1 MAYMFIYAS
10 RRILA
15 MIPILLF
22 VSMAIFGLIQLQ
34 PGDFI
39 DELRLANPRMTTA
52 DVERLRR
59 EYGLDQPWYVQYG
72 KWLSRAVRLDFGL
85 SRENGYV
92 SATEYVFEQ
101 RLGNT
106 VTLSST
112 AFLIALLI
120 GIPVGIFAA
129 VRQYSFLDYATTF
142 LSFVGFSVPVFWLGI
157 MMLIL
162 FGVTLKI
169 FPTGGMQS
177 DDVTQYVESVE
188 KFTATGQV
196 KKLEQKNGQYV
207 LTLAVYDQASQAE
220 VNRDVT
226 LPVGILPNV
235 VVEDYVSE
243 GQALGQKVTFA
254 SWWAW
259 FLDRLHHIVLPA
271 IALSIISI
279 AGWTRFMRASLLEV
293 INQDFVRTARA
304 KGLSER
310 IVIYKHALR
319 NALIPI
325 VTLVGLSIPGILNGA
340 VLTETVFNWPGMGTA
355 LLDSVVKKDY
365 NVAMVILMMLAIVT
379 LVANLLTDLAYGLV
393 DPRIRYN

>member
-1 MAYMFIYAS
+1 MFLYAF
-10 RRILA
+10 RRILG
-15 MIPILLF
+15 MIPILLA
-22 VSMAIFGLIQLQ
+22 VSMIIFGLIQLQ

-39 DELRLANPRMTTA
+39 DELKLANPKITQA
-52 DVERLRR
+52 DIQRLRR

-85 SRENGYV
+85 SRENGYIP
-92 SATEYVFEQ
+92 AAEFVFQQ
-101 RLGNT
+101 RLSNT
-106 VTLSST
+106 VSLSTT
-112 AFLIALLI
+112 AFLIALFI
-120 GIPVGIFAA
+120 GIPLGIYAA
-129 VRQYSFLDYATTF
+129 VKQYSALDYVTTF

-177 DDVTQYVESVE
+177 EGVTPYVESVE
-188 KFTATGQV
+188 TFNATGRV
-196 KKLEQKNGQYV
+196 AKVEARDGRTV
-207 LTLAVYDQASQAE
+207 ITLGVYDAASNSE
-220 VNRDVT
+220 I
-226 LPVGILPNV
+226 PKEFILPEGIQSAV
-235 VVEDYVSE
+235 TAEDQISE
-243 GQALGQKVTFA
+243 GQPLGQKITFD
-254 SWWAW
+254 SWLKWL
-259 FLDRLHHIVLPA
+259 LDWLHHLVLPA
-271 IALSIISI
+271 VALSIISI

-304 KGLSER
+304 KGLAER
-310 IVIYKHALR
+310 VVIYKHALR

-355 LLDSVVKKDY
+355 LLDSVIKKDY
-365 NVAMVILMMLAIVT
+365 NVAMVILMMLSLVT
-379 LVANLLTDLAYGLV
+379 LAANLLTDLAYALV

>member
-1 MAYMFIYAS
+1 MFIYAS

-72 KWLSRAVRLDFGL
+72 KWLARAVRLDFGL

-92 SATEYVFEQ
+92 SAADYVFEQ

-106 VTLSST
+106 VTLSTT
-112 AFLIALLI
+112 AFLIALFI
-120 GIPVGIFAA
+120 GIPIGIFAA
-129 VRQYSFLDYATTF
+129 VRQYSFLDYVTTF

-162 FGVTLKI
+162 FGVTFKV

-177 DDVTQYVESVE
+177 EGVTQYVESAE
-188 KFTATGQV
+188 KFSATGQV
-196 KKLEQKNGQYV
+196 KKLERQNGQYV
-207 LTLAVYDQASQAE
+207 LTLAVYDQTTQAE
-220 VNRDVT
+220 VNQDVT
-226 LPVGILPNV
+226 LPVDIVPSV
-235 VVEDYVSE
+235 VVDDYVSE

-259 FLDRLHHIVLPA
+259 LLDRLHHLVLPS

-304 KGLSER
+304 KGLGER

-379 LVANLLTDLAYGLV
+379 LTANLLTDLAYGLV